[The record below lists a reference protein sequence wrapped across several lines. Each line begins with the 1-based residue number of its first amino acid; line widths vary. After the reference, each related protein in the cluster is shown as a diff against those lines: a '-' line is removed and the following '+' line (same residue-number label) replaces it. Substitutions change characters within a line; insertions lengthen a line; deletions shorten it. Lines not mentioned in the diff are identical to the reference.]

1 MQPKLHV
8 RIFRQKLV
16 FYRCFKTCY
25 FVNFIYFFK
34 NEFLLFLFL
43 IRNTKKKLYNND
55 IAAIIWCSLINNEIE
70 KCPIPPKLK
79 SILLY
84 SIAGFFLIMQTMHA
98 RYSRLHIIL
107 KEFKIHFKGFFN
119 WGIRVRDDS
128 LSFRF
133 LKNKA
138 EVFLKVER

>member
-25 FVNFIYFFK
+25 FVNFIYFFTV
-34 NEFLLFLFL
+34 LFL
-43 IRNTKKKLYNND
+43 IRNTKKMYNND
-55 IAAIIWCSLINNEIE
+55 IATIIWCFLINNEIE
-70 KCPIPPKLK
+70 KCPIPSKLK

-84 SIAGFFLIMQTMHA
+84 SIAVFFLIMQTMHA

-138 EVFLKVER
+138 EVFFKSRKIRY